1 MPFNSAS
8 LLGLGDTVFDRV
20 VVDHLSA
27 SGTRV
32 SWQLRFDFPDPGPYD
47 FTLQV
52 GESGISAADDWA
64 DIGTITDGFT
74 LTDSEAR
81 DISVTPTTHYRVKLV
96 TDAATYY
103 SKPEPSWGTMH
114 RRDWLR
120 ACAVARREMLRLRLA
135 ASEPGWL
142 FKRRKK
148 TPVVT
153 DTRVVDFLTG
163 EVRVTK
169 NTASIGTD
177 RIGGYFTP
185 VPHYIDL
192 DPAERYAHRDPERGN
207 VDDVKTIGRCLGY
220 PQLDH
225 GDVWASATGDARF
238 QIHRVRV
245 VTAFRNV
252 PVVVSVEAC
261 RLSPTDPVY
270 ELVLPDPPMLQTLN
284 RAEL

>member
-1 MPFNSAS
+1 MPFNSLS
-8 LLGLGDTVFDRV
+8 LLGLGDTTFDRV

-32 SWQLRFDFPDPGPYD
+32 AWQLRSDFPDLGPYV

-52 GESGISAADDWA
+52 GESGNPLADDWA

-74 LTDSEAR
+74 LSDNQVR
-81 DISVTPTTHYRVKLV
+81 DVSVNPTTHYRVKLV
-96 TDAATYY
+96 TGTATYH
-103 SKPEPSWGTMH
+103 SKPEPSWGAIH

-120 ACAVARREMLRLRLA
+120 ACAIARREMLRLRLA

-148 TPVVT
+148 TPVVA
-153 DTRVVDFLTG
+153 DSKIVDFLTG

-169 NTASIGTD
+169 NTAGIGTD

-185 VPHYIDL
+185 MAHYIDL
-192 DPAERYAHRDPERGN
+192 DPAQRYASRDPERGN
-207 VDDVKTIGRCLGY
+207 VDDVKTLGRCLAY

-238 QIHRVRV
+238 QIHRVRT

-252 PVVVSVEAC
+252 PVVVSVEAS

-270 ELVLPDPPMLQTLN
+270 ELALPSPPTLQTLS
-284 RAEL
+284 RAEI